1 MSTRALLELPRSE
14 VFKWSAVY
22 LASRQGL
29 KRDIFGGEVFANT
42 DVFSAIDA
50 EQCFVSRAG
59 SRATRIFGTDNK
71 SGHVVNV
78 IALCKSIVVRAKQA
92 KFQVACIV
100 ISDDRYISS
109 H

>member
-42 DVFSAIDA
+42 DIFFRDRRGVMF
-50 EQCFVSRAG
+50 CF
-59 SRATRIFGTDNK
+59 TRRKSCNK
-71 SGHVVNV
+71 N
-78 IALCKSIVVRAKQA
+78 
-92 KFQVACIV
+92 FWN
-100 ISDDRYISS
+100 
-109 H
+109 

>member
-42 DVFSAIDA
+42 DIQKWTCG
-50 EQCFVSRAG
+50 ECYRA
-59 SRATRIFGTDNK
+59 
-71 SGHVVNV
+71 
-78 IALCKSIVVRAKQA
+78 L
-92 KFQVACIV
+92 QVDCG
-100 ISDDRYISS
+100 
-109 H
+109 